1 MAFKLDGKTLPTD
14 VAFTSNGV
22 QYPANWLRLTTLD
35 EKKAI
40 GITEEADPAWYDDRF
55 YIDASTPKSLTDSNA
70 KDKDGNDAKDSDG
83 NQIINYGL
91 KTIYIN
97 QQKEA
102 ANSFLSKYDWQV
114 TRKAEKDTAIDSKVA
129 TYRDAIRTTCATRET
144 EITNCADVAALQK
157 LIDGTYDS
165 DGKRIAGITL
175 WPEDP
180 YAPAR

>member
-55 YIDASTPKSLTDSNA
+55 YTDASTA
-70 KDKDGNDAKDSDG
+70 KDLAT
-83 NQIINYGL
+83 L
-91 KTIYIN
+91 KSEWIEA
-97 QQKEA
+97 QKA
-102 ANSFLSKYDWQV
+102 QANTFLSKYDWQV
-114 TRKAEKDTAIDSKVA
+114 TRKAEKDTAIDSKVV
-129 TYRDAIRTTCATRET
+129 TYRDGIRTTCATRET
-144 EITNCADVAALQK
+144 EITNCADVAALQT
-157 LIDGTYDS
+157 LINGTWDGSGNRT
-165 DGKRIAGITL
+165 AGITL

-180 YAPAR
+180 YAPDPK